1 MTGTRERAQMKPSY
15 IKPAAGMGDLEWL
28 YYIIATRNVTT
39 STFEDN
45 SCDGDRGGE
54 SSVLP
59 VRTAAAVQGGFVTV
73 AFIYYTVEHGDAHE

>member
-1 MTGTRERAQMKPSY
+1 MLQ
-15 IKPAAGMGDLEWL
+15 L
-28 YYIIATRNVTT
+28 T

-45 SCDGDRGGE
+45 SRDGDRGGGIIG
-54 SSVLP
+54 

>member
-1 MTGTRERAQMKPSY
+1 MLQ
-15 IKPAAGMGDLEWL
+15 L
-28 YYIIATRNVTT
+28 T

-45 SCDGDRGGE
+45 SRDGDRGGGK

>member
-1 MTGTRERAQMKPSY
+1 MLQ
-15 IKPAAGMGDLEWL
+15 L
-28 YYIIATRNVTT
+28 T

-45 SCDGDRGGE
+45 SRDGDGGGGE

-73 AFIYYTVEHGDAHE
+73 AFIYYTVEHGDAHEWISNHPLFPHCLLLPPEVQSAALLIG